1 MTSNDFK
8 RNVNPS
14 EIDEKVLIDSELK
27 NSEYVESFG
36 FEWTQIDGFIEKKP
50 CPMVIFLED
59 LCCHK
64 IFSPIELLL
73 MLGVVMVGLEDW
85 LLLWHKKYYG
95 LDLSESVYAFPKY
108 LESGEHYSSQG
119 KRTDLPLNNG
129 ISDVTICWGVL
140 HHMNEPMKGLNELVR
155 VTKPG
160 GSILIFIYSKAYR
173 ARKNLNEFAKN
184 ISQEKGHELLESV
197 SDCLDSWREVDQFYA
212 NNLSRSLFMSV
223 KQSRDWQIF
232 QWYDGITPQYHWDLE
247 EEIESA
253 FKKIV

>member
-1 MTSNDFK
+1 MTVNDFK

-14 EIDEKVLIDSELK
+14 EVDEKVLIDSELK
-27 NSEYVESFG
+27 NSDYVESFG
-36 FEWTQIDGFIEKKP
+36 FEWTQIDGFIGKES
-50 CPMVIFLED
+50 MSHGHIFED
-59 LCCHK
+59 LCCRK
-64 IFSPIELLL
+64 NFSPIKLLL
-73 MLGVVMVGLEDW
+73 MSDVVTVGLEDW
-85 LLLWHKKYYG
+85 LPLWQKNITDWTC
-95 LDLSESVYAFPKY
+95 LNQFMRFQNTWRSENITLVRA
-108 LESGEHYSSQG
+108 SG
-119 KRTDLPLNNG
+119 TDLPLNNG
-129 ISDVTICWGVL
+129 IADVTICWGVL
-140 HHMNEPMKGLNELVR
+140 HHMNEPLKGLNELVR

-232 QWYDGITPQYHWDLE
+232 QWYDGTTPQYHWDLE
-247 EEIESA
+247 RGD
-253 FKKIV
+253 